1 MWSLELIE
9 DEALSFDLTQ
19 FAWDIDGD
27 QLVWQTS
34 PIMSDSPLSVV
45 VAGSEMIVSPDNDV
59 NGLNQLHW
67 LNVSDGNSDFS
78 RLLSVNVT
86 PVPDAPVLTLYD
98 VNVIDDTAVS
108 LAWWIFDADGTDA
121 PEPEIKADEIL
132 LENLTH
138 SCIID
143 QSDGK
148 YQCVTMLLIPDDHD
162 DNVTLRVAIQDSE
175 FSSEIVSYTSILYNQ
190 TTIIDSV
197 EDASDSDE
205 LSSGI
210 IIGVIGGLV
219 VLILV
224 LFLFIRTSSNSPTA
238 VVGVDNK
245 QELSVVEQEL
255 DVDLSPSGLLSRIQQ
270 EKKD

>member
-1 MWSLELIE
+1 MWDIEINE
-9 DEALSFDLTQ
+9 DETLSFDLSQ

-27 QLVWQTS
+27 QLQWQTS
-34 PIMSDSPLSVV
+34 PVISDPSLSVV
-45 VAGSEMIVSPDNDV
+45 VSGSEMIISPSDDV

-67 LNVSDGNSDFS
+67 LNVSDGNSEFS
-78 RLLSVNVT
+78 YPLSVNIA

-121 PEPEIKADEIL
+121 PDPVIKADGIL

-162 DNVTLRVAIQDSE
+162 DNVSLRVAVIDPD
-175 FSSEIVSYTSILYNQ
+175 FSSEFVAYTNILYNI
-190 TTIIDSV
+190 TTIVDSV
-197 EDASDSDE
+197 EETSESE
-205 LSSGI
+205 SLSSNLIIG
-210 IIGVIGGLV
+210 IIGVLV
-219 VLILV
+219 VLILI
-224 LFLFIRTSSNSPTA
+224 LFLFIRTSSNSPSA
-238 VVGVDNK
+238 VVGIDNK
-245 QELSVVEQEL
+245 QEISVVEEEI

-270 EKKD
+270 NKD

>member
-1 MWSLELIE
+1 
-9 DEALSFDLTQ
+9 
-19 FAWDIDGD
+19 
-27 QLVWQTS
+27 
-34 PIMSDSPLSVV
+34 
-45 VAGSEMIVSPDNDV
+45 
-59 NGLNQLHW
+59 
-67 LNVSDGNSDFS
+67 
-78 RLLSVNVT
+78 
-86 PVPDAPVLTLYD
+86 
-98 VNVIDDTAVS
+98 
-108 LAWWIFDADGTDA
+108 
-121 PEPEIKADEIL
+121 
-132 LENLTH
+132 
-138 SCIID
+138 
-143 QSDGK
+143 
-148 YQCVTMLLIPDDHD
+148 MLLIPDDHD

-205 LSSGI
+205 ISSGI

-245 QELSVVEQEL
+245 QDLSVVEQEL